1 MSSLTRPLRQF
12 DYLLALTAL
21 CLVVYGVAM
30 NYSASFDFLT
40 TEGSFLGSLA
50 FRQLI
55 YAIVGLGIFVLVMV
69 LRYPFFRRIAPL
81 IYVAALIL
89 LVVVHFVGTSHYG
102 ARRWIDFG
110 FFTLQ
115 ASEVAKAGTVVM
127 LARFFAD
134 RGKRV
139 RELKT
144 FVLSLAIVAL
154 PMVLVYAEPDLGSAA
169 LIGMIWLASAA
180 VAGVRALHLFG
191 LLAAIVAALP
201 LAYETILRGYMR
213 ERLEVFLH
221 PELDAQNAGYNI
233 IQAEISVGSGGLFG
247 KGYLQGTQTQN
258 HFLRVQNTDFIFS
271 VIGEELGFV
280 GAGVLIG
287 LFALLLLRAIRV
299 ASLTDDPF
307 GRLIAAGTTGLLL
320 MQVFVNIGIN
330 TRLLPVT
337 GVPLPLISF
346 GGSSMLTTFFLLS
359 LVESVATHRE
369 EKPVN
374 IWGMPLD
381 PELVQAQAQV
391 NGRAR
396 KRARVRY

>member
-359 LVESVATHRE
+359 LIESVAAHRE

-381 PELVQAQAQV
+381 PELVQAQA
-391 NGRAR
+391 NGRPR
-396 KRARVRY
+396 KRVRARY